1 MLQSG
6 EEVAMPDLTLT
17 LLGGFRAQHA
27 GRPLTLSKKAQGLV
41 AYLALTPGHS
51 QTRAGLAGLLWGDRG
66 EEQARNSLRQTLF
79 EIRRA
84 LGPAGERCLS
94 VEHEQVALDGG
105 SLAVD
110 VLELERLAGAD
121 TLEGLEEAAARYGG
135 ELLAGLVVKDPAFE
149 LWLDGQ
155 RERLRELGLRVLN
168 TLLVRQTAA
177 GQTERAIETA
187 LRVLALDPLQEAA
200 HRALMRLYA
209 AQGRGAAAL
218 RRYQACV
225 ETLWRELRWSRRRR
239 RSSSPEI
246 LALPTQARRRARGA
260 VRPSA
265 SEAIIHRPSRTG
277 RRWRA
282 RAGSKYGEGRAR
294 WWSSSARRG
303 SARCAWSRRSP
314 GSGRDSVRLI
324 RAARTRASVS
334 AVRPSARCE

>member
-1 MLQSG
+1 M
-6 EEVAMPDLTLT
+6 
-17 LLGGFRAQHA
+17 
-27 GRPLTLSKKAQGLV
+27 
-41 AYLALTPGHS
+41 AYLALMPGHS
-51 QTRAGLAGLLWGDRG
+51 QTRARLAGLLWGDRG

-110 VLELERLAGAD
+110 VLELERLAGVD

-135 ELLAGLVVKDPAFE
+135 DLLAGLVVKDPAFE

-168 TLLVRQTAA
+168 TLLVRQAAA

-225 ETLWRELRWSRRRR
+225 ETLWRELRVEPEPETKQLYREILAQRSTQGPAAGRATRSAAPPKEADPPPAADRPRRGARARARRGRPRRRR
-239 RSSSPEI
+239 
-246 LALPTQARRRARGA
+246 T
-260 VRPSA
+260 
-265 SEAIIHRPSRTG
+265 RTG
-277 RRWRA
+277 
-282 RAGSKYGEGRAR
+282 
-294 WWSSSARRG
+294 
-303 SARCAWSRRSP
+303 SRRP
-314 GSGRDSVRLI
+314 R
-324 RAARTRASVS
+324 
-334 AVRPSARCE
+334 